1 MLADLRYALRA
12 LRKSPGFTLVA
23 AVTLALGIGANSA
36 IFSVVYSVL
45 LRPLPYREAERL
57 VTVNHFYPSLKGLEA
72 GVSAPGFVDYRDRSR
87 VFAGVAVQ
95 AQWQP
100 SLTGRGDPERLTGS
114 LVSGQFFSTLG
125 VGAAVGRAL
134 RPDEDQPGRENVVV
148 LSDGFW
154 RRRFGGDRGAIG
166 QTLTLD
172 GIPHQVVGVMP
183 PGFRDYFSRPAEL
196 WRPLALT
203 AEQIAGGRTSEWLT
217 LTARLKPGVTLE
229 QARGEMRTLAEQLKR
244 QYPEQFPPDW
254 SLAVASLREK
264 GTGKV
269 RAALYVVF
277 GAVGFVL
284 LIACANVA
292 NLLLARAAGRARE
305 VAVRTAL
312 GAQRGRIVRQLLTES
327 VVLSLGGGALG
338 VLLAYFGVQALGA
351 YSQGGAG
358 PAGPA
363 EPVGLDTPVLLFA
376 LALSVAT
383 GLLFGLAPALQAARG
398 GQQQTLREGGRGAA
412 GDRAAQTV
420 RRGLIVAEVALA
432 LMLLAG
438 AGLLVKSFAR
448 LQGVDPGFE
457 PANVLTATVA
467 LPEAKYASDTQ
478 RIAFFDELLP
488 RIAAIPGVQ
497 AVGASTGLPLTG
509 SGWTQSFDV
518 EGYQPPA
525 GQPGPWGE
533 FKVITPDY
541 PRALR
546 VPLVRG
552 RLFTAQDGPGAP
564 RVALVDEE
572 MVRRYWP
579 GQNPI
584 GKRLDFGTTRSGE
597 RRLLEV
603 VGVLRHVRQQGLD
616 DEARVQVYVP
626 HRQRGLD
633 RMSLVIRTAGDPL
646 QAVPLVRAAVQQVD
660 RDQPI
665 ADVQTMDALLA
676 DSVGQ
681 RRLSTVLLALF
692 AGVALLLACIGLY
705 GVTAYAVT
713 QRTREIGVRM
723 ALGAAGSQVV
733 GAFVRDGVRLTAIG
747 LAVGLV
753 AALAGGRLIASQL
766 YEVEP
771 TDPLTLGATA
781 ATLAV
786 VAALASYLP
795 ARRATRVDPITAL
808 RAE

>member
-23 AVTLALGIGANSA
+23 ALTLALGIGANSA
-36 IFSVVYSVL
+36 IFSVVYGVL
-45 LRPLPYREAERL
+45 LRPLPYRDADRL
-57 VTVNHFYPSLKGLEA
+57 VTVNHLYPSLKGLEA

-95 AQWQP
+95 AGWQP

-114 LVSGQFFSTLG
+114 RVSGQFFSTLG
-125 VGAAVGRAL
+125 VGAALGRTL

-154 RRRFGGDRGAIG
+154 RRRFGGDRAAIG

-172 GIPHQVVGVMP
+172 GVPHEVVGVMP
-183 PGFRDYFSRPAEL
+183 PTFRDYFVRPAEL
-196 WRPLALT
+196 WRPIALT
-203 AEQIAGGRTSEWLT
+203 AEQITGGRTNEWLT
-217 LTARLKPGVTLE
+217 LTARLRPGVTAE
-229 QARGEMRTLAEQLKR
+229 QAQAEMRTLAEQLKR
-244 QYPEQFPPDW
+244 QYPEAFPADW
-254 SLAVASLREK
+254 SLAVASLRDK
-264 GTGKV
+264 GTGGV
-269 RAALYVVF
+269 RPALLVLF
-277 GAVGFVL
+277 GAVGLVL

-327 VVLSLGGGALG
+327 VVLALGGGALG
-338 VLLAYFGVQALGA
+338 LLLAQFGVQALGA
-351 YSQGGAG
+351 FSQAAAGA
-358 PAGPA
+358 AGPA
-363 EPVGLDTPVLLFA
+363 EPVGLDAPVLLFA
-376 LALSVAT
+376 LALSVGT
-383 GLLFGLAPALQAARG
+383 GLLFGLAPALQAAG
-398 GQQQTLREGGRGAA
+398 GGLQQSLREGGRGAA
-412 GDRAAQTV
+412 GDRAAQLV

-438 AGLLVKSFAR
+438 AGLLVKSFTR
-448 LQGVDPGFE
+448 LLGVDPGFD
-457 PANVLTATVA
+457 PRNVLTATVA
-467 LPEAKYASDTQ
+467 LPAAGYASDTQ
-478 RIAFFDELLP
+478 RVAFFDELLP

-497 AVGASTGLPLTG
+497 AVGASSGLPLTG
-509 SGWTQSFDV
+509 SGWTQSFDA

-525 GQPGPWGE
+525 GQPSPWGE
-533 FKVITPDY
+533 FKVITPGY
-541 PRALR
+541 PQVMR

-552 RLFTAQDGPGAP
+552 RGFTEQDGPGAP
-564 RVALVDEE
+564 AVALVDEE
-572 MVRRYWP
+572 LVRRYWP
-579 GQNPI
+579 GQDPI
-584 GKRLDFGTTRSGE
+584 GKRLDFGTTASGR

-616 DEARVQVYVP
+616 DDARVQVYVP
-626 HRQRGLD
+626 HKQRGLD

-646 QAVPLVRAAVQQVD
+646 QVVPLVRAAVQQVD

-665 ADVQTMDALLA
+665 ADVRTMDALLA
-676 DSVGQ
+676 ESVGQ

-692 AGVALLLACIGLY
+692 AGVALALACIGLY

-733 GAFVRDGVRLTAIG
+733 GAFVRDGLRLTALG
-747 LAVGLV
+747 LALGLAGAV
-753 AALAGGRLIASQL
+753 AGGRLIASQL

-771 TDPLTLGATA
+771 TDPVTLGATA

-795 ARRATRVDPITAL
+795 ARRATRVDPIAAL